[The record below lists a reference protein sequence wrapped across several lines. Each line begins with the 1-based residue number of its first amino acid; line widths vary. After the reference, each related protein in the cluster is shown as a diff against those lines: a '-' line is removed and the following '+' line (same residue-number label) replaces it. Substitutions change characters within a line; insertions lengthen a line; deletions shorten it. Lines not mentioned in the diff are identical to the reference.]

1 MLVNFDVLTYL
12 MSITEERTDVSS
24 LMRTCRT
31 LYSAGI
37 PSLLSFDIDF
47 DVWERFAAFC
57 SFMDV
62 DAPGRSRF
70 LRRMTLY
77 MHHLTR
83 ARRTRTLGH
92 ILRILQHASQLHE
105 LSIETNDE
113 EQRFDPLDPHLIE
126 ALSGLTS
133 IKDLAVSMVT
143 DDTAKIL
150 QSFQSP
156 AAKVY
161 LFFED
166 DWSSSE
172 FSHLDPI
179 FVLKQFGPSLRRL
192 EVLFPAFSQV
202 LRHGIQYP
210 HLTELEISHISP
222 LLALDP
228 LIYSFPN
235 LRILRFSEMDT
246 FGCDHIEG
254 EGATRR
260 ANLLSQ
266 SQRHW
271 ESLDCVSADPVCL
284 YLMGLNCKVHHLQLE
299 LSAELG
305 SSRFANVDC
314 IEETLSLTRPTRL
327 DIAICSFPHETGFI
341 QMQLYRAAD
350 YLTHLHIKVEF
361 RGREG
366 EDDVS
371 GAIVSF
377 QTT

>member
-133 IKDLAVSMVT
+133 IKDLA
-143 DDTAKIL
+143 
-150 QSFQSP
+150 SP

-246 FGCDHIEG
+246 FGC
-254 EGATRR
+254 
-260 ANLLSQ
+260 
-266 SQRHW
+266 
-271 ESLDCVSADPVCL
+271 
-284 YLMGLNCKVHHLQLE
+284 
-299 LSAELG
+299 
-305 SSRFANVDC
+305 
-314 IEETLSLTRPTRL
+314 
-327 DIAICSFPHETGFI
+327 FI

-350 YLTHLHIKVEF
+350 YLMHLHIKVEF

-371 GAIVSF
+371 GAINNVMAALPQLTCMTHFSIQLCYYGDLDILPPSLLLLDRENIATRAMEVAAPAIQYIVVNVYKDPMNLRSVWQVTRKDGDANSLNMLTCEAAQKHSF
-377 QTT
+377 RW